1 MDGEDT
7 SAPRP
12 RLLEQVRER
21 LRVLHY
27 SYRTEAQYVQW
38 IKRFILFH
46 DKRHPSGM
54 GAPEVESFLTHLA
67 VQGRVAAPTQ
77 NQAKAAILFL
87 YKQVLGQEL
96 DWLDGV
102 THAKAS
108 THLPVVLTLEEV
120 RAVMSR
126 LTGTNWLI
134 ASLLYG
140 AGLRLMEAV
149 RLRIKDV
156 EFSRRELV
164 VREGKGGKDRVT
176 MLADRLVEP
185 LRNHLVSVKRIHEAD
200 LEAGHGEVYLPFALE
215 RKYPQAGRQW
225 GWQYVFP
232 SHRLSL
238 DPRANRVRRH
248 HIDEKGVQR
257 AMKEAVRDAGVVKP
271 ATPHTLRH
279 SFATHL
285 LQAGHDI
292 RTVQELLGHR
302 DVATTMVYTHV
313 LNRGGRGVL
322 SPLDR

>member
-7 SAPRP
+7 SALRP
-12 RLLEQVRER
+12 KLLEQVRDR

-46 DKRHPSGM
+46 DKRHPAQM

-108 THLPVVLTLEEV
+108 THLPVVLTLEEA
-120 RAVMSR
+120 RAVLGR
-126 LTGTNWLI
+126 LEGTNWLI

-140 AGLRLMEAV
+140 SGLRLMEAV
-149 RLRIKDV
+149 RLRVKDV
-156 EFSRRELV
+156 EFTRRELI
-164 VREGKGGKDRVT
+164 VRDGKGGKDRVT
-176 MLADRLVEP
+176 MLPDRLADP
-185 LRNHLVSVKRIHEAD
+185 LRDHLARVKQLHDAD
-200 LEAGHGEVYLPFALE
+200 LAAGYGEVYLPFALE
-215 RKYPQAGRQW
+215 RKYPLAGRQW

-232 SHRLSL
+232 AQRLSL

-248 HIDEKGVQR
+248 HVDEKGVQR
-257 AMKEAVRDAGVVKP
+257 AMKEAVRDARVVKP

-285 LQAGHDI
+285 LQSGHDI
-292 RTVQELLGHR
+292 RTVQELLGHS
-302 DVATTMVYTHV
+302 DVSTTMIYTHV

>member
-1 MDGEDT
+1 MDGKDT

-77 NQAKAAILFL
+77 NQAKAALLFL
-87 YKQVLGQEL
+87 YKQVLGEEL

-149 RLRIKDV
+149 RLRVKDV

-176 MLADRLVEP
+176 MLPDRLVEP

-215 RKYPQAGRQW
+215 RKYPKAGRQW

-238 DPRANRVRRH
+238 DPRANQVRRH

>member
-1 MDGEDT
+1 MDGENT
-7 SAPRP
+7 SASRP
-12 RLLEQVRER
+12 RLLEQVRTR
-21 LRVLHY
+21 MRVLHY

-38 IKRFILFH
+38 IRRFILFH
-46 DKRHPSGM
+46 DKRHPARM

-67 VQGRVAAPTQ
+67 VERRVAAPTQ

-102 THAKAS
+102 TTAKAS
-108 THLPVVLTLEEV
+108 AHLPVVLTLEEV
-120 RAVMSR
+120 RAVLSR

-149 RLRIKDV
+149 RLRVKDV
-156 EFSRRELV
+156 EFSRREVLV
-164 VREGKGGKDRVT
+164 RDGKGGKDRVT
-176 MLADRLVEP
+176 MLPDRLADP
-185 LRNHLVSVKRIHEAD
+185 LRDHLARVKRVHDAD
-200 LEAGHGEVYLPFALE
+200 LAAGYGEVYLPFALE
-215 RKYPQAGRQW
+215 RKYPRAGREW

-232 SHRLSL
+232 AQRLSL

-248 HIDEKGVQR
+248 HVDEKGVQR
-257 AMKEAVRDAGVVKP
+257 AMKAAVRDAGVVKP
-271 ATPHTLRH
+271 ASPHTLRH

-285 LQAGHDI
+285 LQSGHDI

-322 SPLDR
+322 SPMDR

>member
-140 AGLRLMEAV
+140 AGLRLMEAE

-176 MLADRLVEP
+176 MLPDRLVEP

-238 DPRANRVRRH
+238 DPRANQVRRH

>member
-87 YKQVLGQEL
+87 YKQVLDQEL

-176 MLADRLVEP
+176 MLPDRLVEP

-313 LNRGGRGVL
+313 LNRGGRGGL

>member
-1 MDGEDT
+1 MDGKDT

-77 NQAKAAILFL
+77 NQAKAALLFL
-87 YKQVLGQEL
+87 YKQVLGEEL

-126 LTGTNWLI
+126 LTGTNWLV

-149 RLRIKDV
+149 RLRVKDV

-176 MLADRLVEP
+176 MLPDRLVEP

>member
-87 YKQVLGQEL
+87 YKQVLDQEL

-176 MLADRLVEP
+176 MLPDRLVEP
-185 LRNHLVSVKRIHEAD
+185 LRNHFVSVKRIHEAD

-238 DPRANRVRRH
+238 DPRADRVRRH

-257 AMKEAVRDAGVVKP
+257 AM
-271 ATPHTLRH
+271 
-279 SFATHL
+279 
-285 LQAGHDI
+285 
-292 RTVQELLGHR
+292 
-302 DVATTMVYTHV
+302 
-313 LNRGGRGVL
+313 
-322 SPLDR
+322 

>member
-7 SAPRP
+7 SASRP

-38 IKRFILFH
+38 IRRFILFH
-46 DKRHPSGM
+46 DKRHPSRM

-67 VQGRVAAPTQ
+67 VHGRVAAPTQ

-108 THLPVVLTLEEV
+108 AHLPVVLTLEEV

-149 RLRIKDV
+149 RLRVKDV

-176 MLADRLVEP
+176 MLPDRLVEP

-238 DPRANRVRRH
+238 DPRASRLRRH
-248 HIDEKGVQR
+248 HLDEKGVQR

>member
-21 LRVLHY
+21 LRVVHY
-27 SYRTEAQYVQW
+27 IYRTEAQYVQW

-87 YKQVLGQEL
+87 YKQVLAQEL

-156 EFSRRELV
+156 EFRHRELDG
-164 VREGKGGKDRVT
+164 REGKGGKDRVT
-176 MLADRLVEP
+176 MLPDRLVEP

-302 DVATTMVYTHV
+302 NVATTMVYTHV